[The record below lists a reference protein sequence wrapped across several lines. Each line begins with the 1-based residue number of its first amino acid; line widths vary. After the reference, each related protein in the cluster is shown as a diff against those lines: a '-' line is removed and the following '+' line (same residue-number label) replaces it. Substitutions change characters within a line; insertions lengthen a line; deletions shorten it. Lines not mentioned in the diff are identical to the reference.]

1 MHRRAGGLGDIPKRA
16 SSVRF
21 GIDMPWDVL
30 RSPDDGL
37 SLPESTLT
45 RFFAA
50 LEGAGLGH
58 LPATLDDLAGA
69 GLPSSL
75 LDELRALVATGYA
88 EADVVHAFYE
98 ALAAMVADG
107 TIAAPVSR
115 QLMRALRRH
124 LESCFGGYEAS
135 GGTTIAALG

>member
-1 MHRRAGGLGDIPKRA
+1 M
-16 SSVRF
+16 RF
-21 GIDMPWDVL
+21 GIDMPRDVL